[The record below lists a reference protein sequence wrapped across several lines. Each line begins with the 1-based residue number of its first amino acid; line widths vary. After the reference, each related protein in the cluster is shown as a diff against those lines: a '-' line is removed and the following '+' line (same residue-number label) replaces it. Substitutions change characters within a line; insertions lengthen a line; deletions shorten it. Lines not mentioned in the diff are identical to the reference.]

1 MMEEQ
6 ILLRNQV
13 GESSVEN
20 LRKLSCREKIL
31 SSKIF
36 SFTTVITL
44 QKLEK
49 QLEKE
54 RAEKEE
60 LKLLLEFREENVC

>member
-1 MMEEQ
+1 MME
-6 ILLRNQV
+6 V